1 MHVDGSCH
9 CGKIAFEAEVDP
21 ATVAVCHCAD
31 CQNLTG
37 SAFRA
42 NVPAP
47 AATFRI
53 LRGEPKTY
61 VKTADSGARRAHAFC
76 PDCGTPIYA
85 TAAEGERTSYSLR
98 IGTLDQR
105 RDLGAPRRQI
115 WRASGLA
122 WSTDLSGVPSSDRQ

>member
-1 MHVDGSCH
+1 MRVDGSCH
-9 CGKIAFEAEVDP
+9 CGRIAFSAEVDP
-21 ATVAVCHCAD
+21 AAVGVCHCAD
-31 CQNLTG
+31 CQKLTG

-53 LRGEPKTY
+53 LRGEPRLY

-98 IGTLDQR
+98 IGTLNQR
-105 RDLGAPRRQI
+105 HALGPPRRQI
-115 WRASGLA
+115 WTASALPWA
-122 WSTDLSGVPSSDRQ
+122 KSLLGVQAHARQ